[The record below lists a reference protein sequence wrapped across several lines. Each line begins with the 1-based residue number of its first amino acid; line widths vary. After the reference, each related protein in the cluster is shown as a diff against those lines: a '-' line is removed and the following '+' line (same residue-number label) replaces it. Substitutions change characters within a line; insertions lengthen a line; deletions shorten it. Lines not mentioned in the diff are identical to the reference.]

1 MPSAVAH
8 STHVPP
14 PSQATATEAAE
25 GVSAAAGQAT
35 MQVTGWPLACWC
47 TNPHLHSVPS
57 GAPAAAHS
65 RHVCFKSHS
74 DMCLYAVSPLRCA
87 RQASCSA
94 F

>member
-8 STHVPP
+8 STHTPP
-14 PSQATATEAAE
+14 PSQETAVGAAE

-57 GAPAAAHS
+57 DAPAAAHNC
-65 RHVCFKSHS
+65 RMCVKSHS
-74 DMCLYAVSPLRCA
+74 YDHCK
-87 RQASCSA
+87 
-94 F
+94 